1 VKGLQFSADE
11 CARDVLE
18 VVPLVM
24 RGIRA
29 ELRKHKE
36 GDLSVPQFRA
46 LFYVSRHEGASLSE
60 VAEHVGLTPPSM
72 SRIVDLL
79 MARGL
84 AKRETHHVDR
94 RRMTLT
100 LTAHGHATLKS
111 AREATETYLREL
123 FRTLP
128 STKRAT
134 IARAMQVL
142 RPVFSQK
149 LIAQNEMGD

>member
-1 VKGLQFSADE
+1 MQFSDDE

-24 RGIRA
+24 RKIRA
-29 ELRKHKE
+29 ELRKHRG
-36 GDLSVPQFRA
+36 GDLSVPQFRT
-46 LFYVSRHEGASLSE
+46 LFYVNRHEGASLSE
-60 VAEHVGLTPPSM
+60 VAEHVGLTLPSM

-79 MARGL
+79 VARRL
-84 AKRETHHVDR
+84 TTRETHHGDR
-94 RRMTLT
+94 RRMTLA
-100 LTAHGHATLKS
+100 LTARGHATLQS

-134 IARAMQVL
+134 IVEAMRVL
-142 RPVFSQK
+142 RPVFTETQ
-149 LIAQNEMGD
+149 IVQNGTGD